1 MKGVWKLK
9 LLMCNLKANKTFP
22 EFNTYLEEITKMP
35 NKESLIIF
43 PPYLY
48 LSILKDKNLVFG
60 SQDVSLYDEGSNTGE
75 VAASQI
81 KSTGASYVI
90 VGHSE
95 RRSKFN
101 EDEYILSKK
110 IKQCL
115 KEELKVVYCIGE
127 TLEEKLRHKTYQV
140 LEKQIAKIFNNLSAQ
155 DMNNVIIAYEP
166 IWAIGSGKAAKE
178 SDIEE
183 ITPFIKKLVLDYYD
197 LDIKVLYG
205 GSVNKDN
212 IASINKI
219 KNVDGYLV
227 GKASLNPEDI
237 AEMLKFCVK

>member
-1 MKGVWKLK
+1 
-9 LLMCNLKANKTFP
+9 MCNLKANKTLP
-22 EFNTYLEEITKMP
+22 EFNIYLEEIAKIS
-35 NKESLIIF
+35 NKEALTIF

-48 LSILKDKNLVFG
+48 LSLLNDKGLTFG
-60 SQDVSLYDEGSNTGE
+60 SQDVSVYDEGSNTGE

-101 EDEYILSKK
+101 EDEHILLKK
-110 IKQCL
+110 LKQCL
-115 KEELKVVYCIGE
+115 KAEIKVVYCIGE

-155 DMNNVIIAYEP
+155 DMNNIIIAYEP

-183 ITPFIKKLVLDYYD
+183 ITTFIKKLVLDYYD

-212 IASINKI
+212 IESINKI

-227 GKASLNPEDI
+227 GKASLNPEEVT
-237 AEMLKFCVK
+237 EMLKICVK